1 MTPTA
6 AAADSPPA
14 ATVLEA
20 VIVAHGQPG
29 DPEPQEAA
37 LQALAARVAAHLP
50 GATLRGATLAQP
62 GALEAALAGLAAP
75 LVYPFF
81 MAEGYF
87 TGRALPARL
96 RQTGAKARQT
106 APFGTDPALPAL
118 MAGAAL
124 AAAAEA
130 GIDPA
135 GATLL
140 LAAHGSQVSA
150 SSKDTVYAMA
160 AALRRLTPFRAV
172 TVGLIEEPPF
182 LAAAARGLGPAL
194 CLPFFALR
202 AGHVVGDIPEALAEA
217 GFAGPLLPPIG
228 EHPGVPALIAA
239 ALAREAA
246 VAPG

>member
-1 MTPTA
+1 MTA
-6 AAADSPPA
+6 AAPDRPPPA
-14 ATVLEA
+14 GLEA

-37 LQALAARVAAHLP
+37 LRALAARVAAHLP
-50 GATLRGATLAQP
+50 GATVRGATLAQS

-87 TGRALPARL
+87 TGRARPARL
-96 RQTGAKARQT
+96 RQAGARVRQT

-118 MAGAAL
+118 MAGAARDG
-124 AAAAEA
+124 AAAA

-150 SSKDTVYAMA
+150 TSKDSVHAMA
-160 AALRRLTPFRAV
+160 GALARLTPFRAV

-182 LAAAARGLGPAL
+182 LAEAARGLGQAL

-202 AGHVVGDIPEALAEA
+202 AGHVVGDIPEALAKA

-239 ALAREAA
+239 ALGREAA

>member
-1 MTPTA
+1 MTA
-6 AAADSPPA
+6 AAADRPPPA
-14 ATVLEA
+14 AIEA

-29 DPEPQEAA
+29 DPEPQEQA
-37 LQALAARVAAHLP
+37 LHALAARVAAHLP
-50 GATLRGATLAQP
+50 GATVRGATLALP
-62 GALEAALAGLAAP
+62 GAVEAALAGLAAP

-96 RQTGAKARQT
+96 RQAGGRFRQL

-118 MAGAAL
+118 IARAAV

-150 SSKDTVYAMA
+150 TSKDSVHAMA
-160 AALRRLTPFRAV
+160 RALARLTPFRSV

-182 LAAAARGLGPAL
+182 LAEAARGLGPAL

-217 GFAGPLLPPIG
+217 AFAGPLLPPIG
-228 EHPGVPALIAA
+228 EHPEVPALIAA
-239 ALAREAA
+239 ALRREAA
-246 VAPG
+246 AMAG